1 MQRENEQQQERLNRV
16 YQSRD
21 EIKAQLLI
29 SEQIISDMRDHEE
42 DLDMKYRSE
51 VERVIE
57 QLEKKE
63 YTLQVLEERLFD
75 VEELLRELGRGDKK
89 IRERVVALKI
99 NPDLHKKKIT
109 NVVDENVNLK
119 TQLNEALTQIQHL
132 NKEIEDKNK
141 LLNEKLPPE
150 QRPSR
155 PELGFSMGHRR
166 IESSEIPVFTHVRT
180 QTFQTIDLEKI
191 RSIKDTHPDDYKEKL
206 ETNADLLEKKYVA
219 LKKNH
224 YRLQRENEH
233 LKDSLSSHTFI
244 NEKLKHALEKSQAK
258 YALCQHC

>member
-1 MQRENEQQQERLNRV
+1 
-16 YQSRD
+16 
-21 EIKAQLLI
+21 
-29 SEQIISDMRDHEE
+29 MRDHEE

-89 IRERVVALKI
+89 IREKVVALKI

-109 NVVDENVNLK
+109 NVVDENVTLK

-132 NKEIEDKNK
+132 TKEIEEKNK

-150 QRPSR
+150 
-155 PELGFSMGHRR
+155 
-166 IESSEIPVFTHVRT
+166 
-180 QTFQTIDLEKI
+180 
-191 RSIKDTHPDDYKEKL
+191 
-206 ETNADLLEKKYVA
+206 
-219 LKKNH
+219 
-224 YRLQRENEH
+224 
-233 LKDSLSSHTFI
+233 
-244 NEKLKHALEKSQAK
+244 
-258 YALCQHC
+258 